1 MRIIP
6 TRLHGLVNYLWGVS
20 LIVLPFLLEIPGP
33 AAWFLAGLGVFAL
46 IYSMSTDDEPGL
58 VRLFPIRSHLVLDGI
73 LGLTLLTTLRLA
85 GLPEHTRL
93 PIYVLG
99 GLALASSLTTKTR
112 AEAPRQI
119 QPKGTPDEGSL
130 LARQE

>member
-33 AAWFLAGLGVFAL
+33 AAWFLAGSGVFAL
-46 IYSMSTDDEPGL
+46 IYSMSTDDDLGF
-58 VRLFPIRSHLVLDGI
+58 VRFLRILFHLILDGVM
-73 LGLTLLTTLRLA
+73 GLTLLATPWLA

-112 AEAPRQI
+112 AE
-119 QPKGTPDEGSL
+119 GTAANSTE
-130 LARQE
+130 RNTR